1 MKTQTTIM
9 IAAIALLALAMPI
22 HTMAQ
27 VEVTKVW
34 SIGPEAGL
42 SLSKYGRDADAN
54 DFKPGLVTGLF
65 VTYSIINTF
74 GVTAKFL
81 YHQKGATF
89 KDNDVKQTLGYL
101 EIPVIGRYFLNKE
114 GQFRPNIFIGPS
126 IGILTGA
133 KNKVGS
139 NDPEK
144 LETFKDSFNTVDLGI
159 TGGVGCNIRILNETY
174 LVLDARYTHGV
185 SDISKA
191 NTDVNNNAFA
201 LTAGVSFGLN

>member
-1 MKTQTTIM
+1 ML
-9 IAAIALLALAMPI
+9 AAIALLTLAMPI
-22 HTMAQ
+22 QSMAQ
-27 VEVTKVW
+27 IEMTKVW
-34 SIGPEAGL
+34 SIGPEAGV
-42 SLSKYGRDADAN
+42 SLSRYGRDADAN
-54 DFKPGLVTGLF
+54 DFKPGIVSGLF

-74 GVTAKFL
+74 AITGKFL

-89 KDNDVKQTLGYL
+89 ANNDIKQTLGYI

-144 LETFKDSFNTVDLGI
+144 LDTFKDSFNTMDLGI

-185 SDISKA
+185 SDISKS
-191 NTDVNNNAFA
+191 NMDVNNNDFAF
-201 LTAGVSFGLN
+201 TAGVSFGL